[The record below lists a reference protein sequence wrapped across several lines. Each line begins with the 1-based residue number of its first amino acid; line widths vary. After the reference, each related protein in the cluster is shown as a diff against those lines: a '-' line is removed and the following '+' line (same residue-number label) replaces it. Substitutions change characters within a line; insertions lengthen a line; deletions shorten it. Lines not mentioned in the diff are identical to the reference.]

1 VKKRKRHSESE
12 IIKKLREAEAKLA
25 RGAGI
30 QAVLRDRRGERG
42 RLTTGGSVSTRV
54 CRSQEPAGYV
64 NSKRRT
70 PVSRSWS
77 QT

>member
-30 QAVLRDRRGERG
+30 QAVLRDLEVSEADLLQVEASVRGYAG
-42 RLTTGGSVSTRV
+42 A
-54 CRSQEPAGYV
+54 RSPPA
-64 NSKRRT
+64 T
-70 PVSRSWS
+70 
-77 QT
+77 